1 MIILQDFG
9 FDKTYHLALKKFTLV
24 HPESAPSVHPGMH
37 FLKEYFFVSCFPT
50 ISLNKTKLKY
60 GTMKLKAYEKIIWM
74 TELVAIYILGPNGSL
89 LWHLKCA
96 I

>member
-24 HPESAPSVHPGMH
+24 HPESVFMH
-37 FLKEYFFVSCFPT
+37 FFKEYFFVSCFPT
-50 ISLNKTKLKY
+50 ISLNKTKPKY
-60 GTMKLKAYEKIIWM
+60 GTMKLKAYEKIMWM
-74 TELVAIYILGPNGSL
+74 SELVAIYLLGPTGSL
-89 LWHLKCA
+89 LLHLKCA